1 MARYPRSFCPRLRNA
16 LLPALLCLLAACGT
30 LPPLERRSESH
41 AYADTAGTRLGQVI
55 TPMATVHPGQSG
67 IHPLLDA
74 RDAFAARV
82 HLAHTAERSLD
93 VQYYIWH
100 KDMTGTLLFDALR
113 AAAERGVRVRLLLDD
128 NNTGGLD
135 ATLAALD
142 SHPGIEV
149 RLFNPLVARNW
160 RWLNYLTD
168 FRRANRRMHN
178 KSFTADN
185 QVTIIGGR
193 NVGDEYFG
201 ATSGVLFSD
210 LDVMAVGAVVQAV
223 SDDFDRYWRSA
234 SAYPAPLLLAPAA
247 PDALATLAAEAE
259 QLRHQAAT
267 SDYIKALRASSFVQ
281 ELTTARLPLEW
292 AVTRIVSD
300 DPAKAL
306 GRAEPSAQVPYKLKS
321 LIGDPV
327 SQVSLVSPYFVPSE
341 SVDVFTELADRG
353 VKVDILTNA
362 LEATDVAAVHAGYA
376 RHREPLLEAGVKLY
390 ELKRLAPRPEGE
402 SDVVM
407 RGSSSAT
414 SLHAKTFS
422 VDRSRLFVGSFNF
435 DPRSARLNTEIGF
448 VIDSPALAGQLDDAF
463 SQRIPASAYQVQ
475 LGQGGRLFWT
485 EQRNGQTIFHETE
498 PGASLW
504 QRFCVWLLSLLPID
518 SLL

>member
-1 MARYPRSFCPRLRNA
+1 MARSSHFSGRHLRRA
-16 LLPALLCLLAACGT
+16 LLAALLCLLAACGT
-30 LPPLERRSESH
+30 LPLLEQRSESH
-41 AYADTAGTRLGQVI
+41 AYADTAGTRLGRVI
-55 TPMATVHPGQSG
+55 APLAAAHPGQSG

-82 HLAHTAERSLD
+82 HLAQAAERSLD

-100 KDMTGTLLFDALR
+100 RDMTGTLLFDALR

-149 RLFNPLVARNW
+149 RLFNPLALRSW

-168 FRRANRRMHN
+168 FSRANRRMHN

-210 LDVMAVGAVVQAV
+210 LDVMAVGTVVRAV
-223 SDDFDRYWRSA
+223 SDDFDLYWRSA

-247 PDALATLAAEAE
+247 PDALAALAAEADR
-259 QLRHQAAT
+259 LRQQKVT
-267 SDYIKALRASSFVQ
+267 SDYMKALRASPFVQ
-281 ELTTARLPLEW
+281 ELTNASLPLEW
-292 AVTRIVSD
+292 AVTRMVSD
-300 DPAKAL
+300 DPAKVL
-306 GRAEPSAQVPYKLKS
+306 GRAEPAALVPRKLKAI
-321 LIGDPV
+321 IGEPA
-327 SQVSLVSPYFVPSE
+327 SRVSLVSPYFVPSE
-341 SVDVFTELADRG
+341 SVDFFTGLADRG
-353 VKVDILTNA
+353 VEVDILTNA

-376 RHREPLLEAGVKLY
+376 RHREPLLEAGVKLF
-390 ELKRLAPRPEGE
+390 ELKRMAPRPEDTPGL
-402 SDVVM
+402 SVG
-407 RGSSSAT
+407 GSSSAT

-448 VIDSPALAGQLDDAF
+448 VIDSPTLAGQLDDAF
-463 SQRIPASAYQVQ
+463 NQRIPASAYQVQ
-475 LGQGGRLFWT
+475 LGQDGRLFWS
-485 EQRNGQTIFHETE
+485 EQRDGQTVLHDTE
-498 PGASLW
+498 PGATLW

>member
-1 MARYPRSFCPRLRNA
+1 MARPPHSPCPCLRRA
-16 LLPALLCLLAACGT
+16 LLAALLCLLAACGT
-30 LPPLERRSESH
+30 LPPLEPRSQSH
-41 AYADTAGTRLGQVI
+41 AYTDTAATRLGRVI
-55 TPMATVHPGQSG
+55 TPLAAVHPGQSG

-82 HLAHTAERSLD
+82 HLAQRAERSLD

-142 SHPGIEV
+142 AHPGIEV
-149 RLFNPLVARNW
+149 RLFNPMAARNW
-160 RWLNYLTD
+160 RWLNYVID

-185 QVTIIGGR
+185 QATIIGGR

-210 LDVMAVGAVVQAV
+210 VDVMAVGTVVQAV
-223 SDDFDRYWRSA
+223 SDDFDLYWRSA

-247 PDALATLAAEAE
+247 PDALAMLAAEAA
-259 QLRHQAAT
+259 QLRQQEAT
-267 SDYIKALRASSFVQ
+267 SAYMQALHASSFVQ
-281 ELTTARLPLEW
+281 ELADARLPLEW
-292 AVTRIVSD
+292 AVTRMVSD
-300 DPAKAL
+300 DPAKVL
-306 GRAEPSAQVPYKLKS
+306 GRAEPSALVTHKLRA

-327 SQVSLVSPYFVPSE
+327 SRLSLVSPYFVPSE
-341 SVDVFTELADRG
+341 SVEIFSELADRG
-353 VKVDILTNA
+353 VRVDILTNA

-376 RHREPLLEAGVKLY
+376 KHREPLLEAGVRLY
-390 ELKRLAPRPEGE
+390 ELKRLAPRPAGE
-402 SDVVM
+402 PEVPL

-448 VIDSPALAGQLDDAF
+448 VIDSPKLAGQLDDAF
-463 SQRIPASAYQVQ
+463 LQRIPASAYQVQ
-475 LGQGGRLFWT
+475 LGKDGRLFWT
-485 EQRNGQTIFHETE
+485 EQRDGQTIFHDAE

-504 QRFCVWLLSLLPID
+504 QRFVVWLLSLLPID

>member
-1 MARYPRSFCPRLRNA
+1 MGPSPHSSSQFLRHA
-16 LLPALLCLLAACGT
+16 SLAALLCLLAACGT
-30 LPPLERRSESH
+30 LPPLEPRSQSH
-41 AYADTAGTRLGQVI
+41 AYTDTAGTRLGRVI
-55 TPMATVHPGQSG
+55 TPMAAAHPGQSG

-82 HLAHTAERSLD
+82 HLAQTAERSLD

-113 AAAERGVRVRLLLDD
+113 AATERGVRVRLLLDD

-135 ATLAALD
+135 ATLAALG

-149 RLFNPLVARNW
+149 RLFNPLMARNW

-168 FRRANRRMHN
+168 FSRANRRMHN

-210 LDVMAVGAVVQAV
+210 LDVIAVGAVVQSV
-223 SDDFDRYWRSA
+223 SDDFDLYWRSA
-234 SAYPAPLLLAPAA
+234 SAYPAQRLLAPAA
-247 PDALATLAAEAE
+247 PGALAMLAAEAA
-259 QLRHQAAT
+259 QLRQEEAT
-267 SDYIKALRASSFVQ
+267 SEYTQAVRASSFVQ
-281 ELTTARLPLEW
+281 ELTAARLPLEW
-292 AVTRIVSD
+292 AVTRMVSD

-306 GRAEPSAQVPYKLKS
+306 GKAEPSALLPQQLKA

-327 SQVSLVSPYFVPSE
+327 SRVSLVSPYFVPSE
-341 SVDVFTELADRG
+341 SVELFSELADRG
-353 VKVDILTNA
+353 VAVDILTNS

-376 RHREPLLEAGVKLY
+376 KHREPLLEAGVKLY
-390 ELKRLAPRPEGE
+390 ELKRLAPRPAGKREGA
-402 SDVVM
+402 M
-407 RGSSSAT
+407 HGSSSAT

-463 SQRIPASAYQVQ
+463 IQRIPDSAYQVH
-475 LGQGGRLFWT
+475 LGEDGRLFWT
-485 EQRNGQTIFHETE
+485 EQRDGQSIVHDAE
-498 PGASLW
+498 PGASMW
-504 QRFCVWLLSLLPID
+504 QRFSVWLLSLLPID